1 MKKKKKKKKK
11 KIKKKKKKKKN
22 NQKYVR
28 KLVFTSEK
36 NCYLF
41 YLNSI
46 NGSLE
51 VKKEKKSI

>member
-1 MKKKKKKKKK
+1 M
-11 KIKKKKKKKKN
+11 KKKKKKN